1 MATKQAKQ
9 LGKTTKQGKKTRKW
23 TKQTSIIIVKVIL

>member
-9 LGKTTKQGKKTRKW
+9 LGKTTKQDEKARKW
-23 TKQTSIIIVKVIL
+23 TKQTSIIIVKIIL